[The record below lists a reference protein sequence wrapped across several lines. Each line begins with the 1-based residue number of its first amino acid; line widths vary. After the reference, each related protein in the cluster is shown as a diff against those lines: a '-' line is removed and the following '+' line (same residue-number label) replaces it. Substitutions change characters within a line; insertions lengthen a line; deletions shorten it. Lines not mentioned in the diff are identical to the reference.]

1 MPDATAIT
9 YQRTPERLPLIA
21 RDSRRIAG
29 RTALTLSCF
38 ALGWFAWGQ
47 AEASG
52 ALSAALAVGSVASLL
67 VAVLGAIATF
77 ARAPAAGAMR
87 DTAPPPR
94 YGRVIAIEFALIGTG
109 VLMLGAMHA
118 SAYIPVW
125 VCALVGLHFFPLAS
139 AVGAP
144 ALRWLGAAVSA
155 VAGAALLVGLL
166 SETAPSSVTGAG
178 AGLALLA
185 FATLVLAGPTSSI
198 RRHAGS
204 RPPAP

>member
-1 MPDATAIT
+1 MPDATAISH
-9 YQRTPERLPLIA
+9 QRMPERPPLIA
-21 RDSRRIAG
+21 SHSRRIAG
-29 RTALTLSCF
+29 RTAATLSCF

-52 ALSAALAVGSVASLL
+52 TLSAFLAVGSVAALV
-67 VAVLGAIATF
+67 VAVLGVIATF
-77 ARAPAAGAMR
+77 ARAPAAGALR
-87 DTAPPPR
+87 DTAAPPR
-94 YGRVIAIEFALIGTG
+94 YGRLIAIEFAFIGLG
-109 VLMLGAMHA
+109 VLALGAMDA
-118 SAYIPVW
+118 STYIPVW
-125 VCALVGLHFFPLAS
+125 VCAVVGLHFFPLAS

-166 SETAPSSVTGAG
+166 SEMAPSSVTGAG

-185 FATLVLAGPTSSI
+185 FATLALAGPAWSMS
-198 RRHAGS
+198 RHAGS